1 MRGHMDRGSILIV
14 GVGGIG
20 CRWSGGAHD
29 KCQQLA
35 DLLMVDAD
43 ESSFTSHHEAHCL
56 HLDANG
62 SARGAAA
69 LPNLAAHRL
78 NEGITNISELLVKSE
93 LVVLLTALGGGTGS
107 GATAEIAAKSRDS
120 GSLVISIVGIPFAE
134 QPLRCA
140 IAEKALPPIERNS
153 DLCIRVS
160 LERLAW
166 QARHRE
172 SDWKL
177 GSEWIGELIEG
188 LVTTLARVGKMNL
201 DLMDLRTVVG
211 RPGNATLIVGN
222 GTTDDPD
229 GVVRMARDSPLSEI
243 SVDGAKG
250 CMIQVEGGPDM
261 TLGHLNTVSEAFV
274 STLDDDCQVIL
285 GARASEDM
293 AGRLRLVA
301 VVSGL

>member
-1 MRGHMDRGSILIV
+1 MERGSILIV

-20 CRWSGGAHD
+20 CQWSGGAHA

-43 ESSFTSHHEAHCL
+43 ESSFTPHHEAHCL
-56 HLDANG
+56 HLDASG
-62 SARGAAA
+62 SGRGVAA

-78 NEGITNISELLVKSE
+78 NEGISNISELLEKSE

-107 GATAEIAAKSRDS
+107 GATAEIAAKSRES

-166 QARHRE
+166 QARHRD

-188 LVTTLARVGKMNL
+188 LVTTLARVGKINL

-229 GVVRMARDSPLSEI
+229 GVVRMARNSPLSEI

-250 CMIQVEGGPDM
+250 CLIQVEGGPDM
-261 TLGHLNTVSEAFV
+261 TLGHLNRVSEAFV